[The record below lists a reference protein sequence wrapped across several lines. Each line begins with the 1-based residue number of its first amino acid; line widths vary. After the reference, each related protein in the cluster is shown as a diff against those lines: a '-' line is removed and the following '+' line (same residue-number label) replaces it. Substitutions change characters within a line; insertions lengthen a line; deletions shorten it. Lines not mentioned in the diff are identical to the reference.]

1 MRLKPLAPGK
11 NIRLTDASA
20 RAPKDA
26 PPKPEAV
33 KAVERL
39 GARIDELQDVLY
51 AEGRRALLV
60 VLQGRDTSGKDGT
73 IRKVFGPLD
82 PLGIMVASFK
92 APTEQELFAMRR
104 AAWRKQ
110 GIVVIRPADVRD
122 EWTRQALVNE
132 ATRLYG
138 RREVA

>member
-1 MRLKPLAPGK
+1 MRSETRGSL
-11 NIRLTDASA
+11 
-20 RAPKDA
+20 
-26 PPKPEAV
+26 
-33 KAVERL
+33 ERHL
-39 GARIDELQDVLY
+39 SQ
-51 AEGRRALLV
+51 
-60 VLQGRDTSGKDGT
+60 
-73 IRKVFGPLD
+73 
-82 PLGIMVASFK
+82 K

-138 RREVA
+138 QREVA

>member
-1 MRLKPLAPGK
+1 MRSEVRGSL
-11 NIRLTDASA
+11 
-20 RAPKDA
+20 
-26 PPKPEAV
+26 
-33 KAVERL
+33 ERHL
-39 GARIDELQDVLY
+39 PQ
-51 AEGRRALLV
+51 
-60 VLQGRDTSGKDGT
+60 
-73 IRKVFGPLD
+73 P
-82 PLGIMVASFK
+82 

-110 GIVVIRPADVRD
+110 GIVVIRPGDVRD